1 MLGILVRISFFL
13 PTLSKAASTQPMSPN
28 EFASISYTEPT
39 RQHSPISVAKKR
51 PPTNTGINN
60 EWNKND
66 FIELL
71 EQSVFNEAIIDIIPK
86 IANKLNDKS
95 LMRVFKKLLP
105 KYEELLVSGPLANQD
120 HAQTVTKSIVK
131 IVKSIKSKRA
141 CLDLLVPVMMIDSK
155 INSDQSPA
163 KEIIKAI
170 IQKSDPLKLDQK
182 LVEILESDRLDH
194 KISWKTKLET
204 SKEALSSIRKKIQSS
219 REETHKEALSSI
231 RKKIQ
236 SSREETH
243 KEIQNQAYW
252 YFTEWLTKLILAV
265 LFGKAIKYYQN
276 LHQPNGP
283 DDGINQPK
291 PKAKAKSKA
300 KPKAKPKA
308 KLKAKPEPNISN
320 FDPNT
325 SVLVIDPTNKKYTI
339 IEKEKFSK
347 NYEQYCTLYDEDS
360 VFWVNDT
367 KLMPLSITFD
377 KIMNN
382 TDGQTLSK
390 NQYDALLLSE
400 QPDVLQTSTRCET
413 PAIIMDLYN
422 ELGLSQA
429 LPNEKTKKAGAD
441 ELNNSKKIDQVANFI
456 LTKFNKNIE
465 DINELLKEK
474 ETKKRFD
481 QNDDYNTRLDALK
494 TYISYL
500 ETNNHNDMKQL
511 ETKLS
516 EIDTILNNMYINPNT
531 YRDTLIQSDNQ
542 CVTILDRANYTSS
555 KDLSV
560 HPQVIDSNSEK
571 AINVLLANDRLMDL
585 LGLLFDVSNDSND
598 TFNYFANL
606 NENDRSLI
614 SRCFDW
620 QCDTKEIFRDKILN
634 LISEPRR
641 IEFDFIVSANSKPV
655 NLEVKAWN
663 LLNKD
668 RSHNEQKIASL
679 IQRIKNQLK
688 NQNGYY
694 KSHCVFISDRTDP
707 HDIEQEQTA
716 LQFVAKTCNLTIKA
730 LKKSDIDS
738 QTKLKAIITTAS
750 EEASTLFIMPQNA
763 IKSAIEHPDGAE
775 FQTVLNS
782 HKISKKNAPKR
793 GEDAERLLRELFN
806 TYTIDA
812 TSGLVFTDTDTAMSS
827 GTGR

>member
-1 MLGILVRISFFL
+1 MLGAIVRISFLL
-13 PTLSKAASTQPMSPN
+13 PTLSKAASTQPIISN
-28 EFASISYTEPT
+28 EFEPISYTEPI

-51 PPTNTGINN
+51 PPTNTGITN

-86 IANKLNDKS
+86 IAHKLNDES
-95 LMRVFKKLLP
+95 IMRVLKKLLP

-120 HAQTVTKSIVK
+120 HAQTVTKSIVE
-131 IVKSIKSKRA
+131 IVKSIKSERA

-155 INSDQSPA
+155 LNSDQSPA

-170 IQKSDPLKLDQK
+170 IQKSDPMKLNQK

-194 KISWKTKLET
+194 KISWQTKLET
-204 SKEALSSIRKKIQSS
+204 NEEALSSIRKKIKSS
-219 REETHKEALSSI
+219 REETHKE
-231 RKKIQ
+231 
-236 SSREETH
+236 T
-243 KEIQNQAYW
+243 QNQAYW
-252 YFTEWLTKLILAV
+252 YFTQWLTKLILAV
-265 LFGKAIKYYQN
+265 LFSKAIQYYQN
-276 LHQPNGP
+276 SHQPNGT

-291 PKAKAKSKA
+291 PKAKAK
-300 KPKAKPKA
+300 PKAKPKA
-308 KLKAKPEPNISN
+308 KSEAKSEPNISN
-320 FDPNT
+320 FNPNT

-339 IEKEKFSK
+339 IEKETFSK
-347 NYEQYCTLYDEDS
+347 KYVGYCNLYVEDS
-360 VFWVNDT
+360 IFWVNDAM
-367 KLMPLSITFD
+367 LMPLSITFD

-382 TDGQTLSK
+382 TDDQTLSK

-400 QPDVLQTSTRCET
+400 QPDVLQTSTRCKT

-429 LPNEKTKKAGAD
+429 LPNGKTKKTGAD
-441 ELNNSKKIDQVANFI
+441 ELNTSRKLDQVANFI
-456 LTKFNKNIE
+456 FTKFNKNIE
-465 DINELLKEK
+465 DINALLKEK
-474 ETKKRFD
+474 ETKKSFD
-481 QNDDYNTRLDALK
+481 KNDDYNTRLDALK

-516 EIDTILNNMYINPNT
+516 EIDTILNNMYINPNK

-555 KDLSV
+555 NDLS
-560 HPQVIDSNSEK
+560 IDPKSEE
-571 AINVLLANDRLMDL
+571 AIKQLLQEDRLLDL
-585 LGLLFDVSNDSND
+585 LGLLFD
-598 TFNYFANL
+598 L
-606 NENDRSLI
+606 NESPSNTVNYLDKLSKTDRSLI
-614 SRCFDW
+614 CSCFGW
-620 QCDTKEIFRDKILN
+620 NCANKEAFRNNIIAM
-634 LISEPRR
+634 ISEKRK

-668 RSHNEQKIASL
+668 RSHNEQKIAL
-679 IQRIKNQLK
+679 FIQRIKNQLK
-688 NQNGYY
+688 KQSGYFN
-694 KSHCVFISDRTDP
+694 SHCVFISDRTSP
-707 HDIEQEQTA
+707 LDIEQERKA
-716 LQFVAKTCNLTIKA
+716 LQIVANNCNLTIKA

-738 QTKLKAIITTAS
+738 QTKLEAIIKTAS
-750 EEASTLFIMPQNA
+750 EESTTLFIISKND
-763 IKSAIEHPDGAE
+763 IKSAIERPDGAE

-782 HKISKKNAPKR
+782 NKFSKKNAPKR
-793 GEDAERLLRELFN
+793 GEDAERLLRELFSTN
-806 TYTIDA
+806 TIDA